1 LNALA
6 SRESGQALGTLT
18 TLEKRSLTNIE
29 FAGEVI
35 VFELHN

>member
-6 SRESGQALGTLT
+6 SRESGQAWSILKTLV
-18 TLEKRSLTNIE
+18 KRSLTSGE
-29 FAGEVI
+29 FAGEAI